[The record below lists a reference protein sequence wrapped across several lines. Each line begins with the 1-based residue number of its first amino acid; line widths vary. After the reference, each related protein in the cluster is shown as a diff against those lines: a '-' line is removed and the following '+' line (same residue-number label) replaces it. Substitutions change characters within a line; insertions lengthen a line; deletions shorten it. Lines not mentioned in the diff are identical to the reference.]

1 MKRRK
6 EKERKKFGPVQEQE
20 QEQEQYRAAAAAA
33 GCCNLAAAVG
43 QERIAVFVQEN
54 SGRDRFFLSAQ

>member
-6 EKERKKFGPVQEQE
+6 EKERKKFGPVQE